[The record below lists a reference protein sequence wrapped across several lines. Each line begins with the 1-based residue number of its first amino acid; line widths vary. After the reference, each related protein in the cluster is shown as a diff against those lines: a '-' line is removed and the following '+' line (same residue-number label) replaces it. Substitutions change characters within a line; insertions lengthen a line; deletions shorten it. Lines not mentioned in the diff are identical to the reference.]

1 MIIRS
6 SATGQIFVCNQC
18 RKIHL
23 EFGNFSYD
31 FTSETTL
38 NDFLS
43 YLERIDGQHY
53 EELNKTTG
61 YCRKIMV
68 PIPGTGIKMLFT
80 SNELEEIRNLIKSY
94 TGRKRKELIN
104 ITRIEVDFRTFSPQ
118 HLN

>member
-1 MIIRS
+1 MIQHNT
-6 SATGQIFVCNQC
+6 TGQIFVCNQC

-23 EFGNFSYD
+23 EFGNFTCD
-31 FTSETTL
+31 FTSETKL

-43 YLERIDGQHY
+43 YLEHIDGQHY
-53 EELNKTTG
+53 EKLNRSSG
-61 YCRKIMV
+61 YRRKIMV
-68 PIPGTGIKMLFT
+68 PIPDTGIKMLFT
-80 SNELEEIRNLIKSY
+80 SNELEEIRNLIRSY

>member
-1 MIIRS
+1 MIQHS
-6 SATGQIFVCNQC
+6 TTGQIFVCNQC

-31 FTSETTL
+31 FSSEAKL

-43 YLERIDGQHY
+43 NLEQIDGQHY
-53 EELNKTTG
+53 EELNKSTN
-61 YCRKIMV
+61 YRRKIIV
-68 PIPGTGIKMLFT
+68 PIPYTGIRILFT
-80 SNELEEIRNLIKSY
+80 LNELDKIRNLIRSFIN
-94 TGRKRKELIN
+94 RKRKELIN

>member
-6 SATGQIFVCNQC
+6 STTGQIFVCNQC

-31 FTSETTL
+31 FTSETKL
-38 NDFLS
+38 NDFLNH
-43 YLERIDGQHY
+43 LEQIDGLYY
-53 EELNKTTG
+53 EELNKSSG
-61 YCRKIMV
+61 YRRKILV
-68 PIPGTGIKMLFT
+68 PIPDTEIKILFT
-80 SNELEEIRNLIKSY
+80 SNELEEIRNLIRSF
-94 TGRKRKELIN
+94 TGRKRKELMN